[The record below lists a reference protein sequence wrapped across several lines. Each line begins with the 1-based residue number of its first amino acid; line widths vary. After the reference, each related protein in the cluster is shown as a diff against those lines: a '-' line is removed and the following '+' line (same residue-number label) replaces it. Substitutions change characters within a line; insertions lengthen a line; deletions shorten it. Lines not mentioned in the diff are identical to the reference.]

1 MEIKYMS
8 VSELVALRGWI
19 MDIYNSGKISIDVN
33 TEQVNKLNFKLKE
46 IDEELLD
53 RVIRTESFLVDKSIK
68 LDLD

>member
-19 MDIYNSGKISIDVN
+19 MDIYNSGKISIDIN
-33 TEQVNKLNFKLKE
+33 TEQVNKLNAKLKE